1 MTARSY
7 GQKFTIWSLTNAH
20 WIVFCLEFDVKF
32 YDSTTRGRGGGLVSY
47 YNFTVADKTSPL
59 PPMTLRKHS
68 ARVTAC
74 VKQNNICMCA
84 QASQPTVRVLS
95 LYEQHRTN
103 TIWNH
108 QQCLLISA
116 KCAAA
121 KHHQH
126 HPLPTHHQHHHPTHG
141 IHKITFRERDW
152 ERERESSVNSI
163 KTLDTFC
170 PSNTHTNK
178 QYFPSETLLWIAI
191 CVAPHMVERVSYG
204 QKTEQQKQPKARAEE
219 R

>member
-32 YDSTTRGRGGGLVSY
+32 YDSTTRGRGGGVGFLLQFHSGRQ
-47 YNFTVADKTSPL
+47 DL
-59 PPMTLRKHS
+59 PPSPRWPCESIVREWL
-68 ARVTAC
+68 C
-74 VKQNNICMCA
+74 VKQNNTCVCA

-95 LYEQHRTN
+95 LSIYEQHRTN

-141 IHKITFRERDW
+141 IHQITFRER
-152 ERERESSVNSI
+152 ERESISVNSI
-163 KTLDTFC
+163 
-170 PSNTHTNK
+170 
-178 QYFPSETLLWIAI
+178 
-191 CVAPHMVERVSYG
+191 
-204 QKTEQQKQPKARAEE
+204 
-219 R
+219 